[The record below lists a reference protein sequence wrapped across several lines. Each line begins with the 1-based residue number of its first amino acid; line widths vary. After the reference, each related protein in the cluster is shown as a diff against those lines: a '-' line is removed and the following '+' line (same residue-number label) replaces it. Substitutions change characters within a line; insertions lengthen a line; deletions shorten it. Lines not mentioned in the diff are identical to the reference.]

1 MVLSSSCLAAVWLD
15 DGRRNVAQSMVST
28 EVVVGDER
36 VGPWAGCL
44 YSGLQSSKYARQS
57 LPLQAWVW
65 LKPDPSLAMAG
76 LIGAAVTRL

>member
-36 VGPWAGCL
+36 VGPWG
-44 YSGLQSSKYARQS
+44 R
-57 LPLQAWVW
+57 LPLFWPAEFQVC
-65 LKPDPSLAMAG
+65 
-76 LIGAAVTRL
+76 